1 MLCDILQ
8 KRINEDGE
16 GGQREVEDEMKEDLK
31 MRRRIETQRRKK
43 RGHTEVTRG
52 DDDDEED
59 EEEDEDAS
67 LSLPLPEL

>member
-1 MLCDILQ
+1 MLCDVLQ
-8 KRINEDGE
+8 KIINEDGE

-52 DDDDEED
+52 DDDDEE
-59 EEEDEDAS
+59 EDEDAS